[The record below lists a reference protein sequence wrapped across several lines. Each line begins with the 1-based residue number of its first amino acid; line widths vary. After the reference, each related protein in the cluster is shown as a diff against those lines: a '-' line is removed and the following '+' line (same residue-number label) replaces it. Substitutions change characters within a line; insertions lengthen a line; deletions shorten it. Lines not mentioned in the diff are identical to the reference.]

1 MASERLGHCCHCCW
15 HMCLLGLW
23 GCRAM
28 NEQPNRW
35 LMTDEVL
42 KELQQRNEQR
52 LQEAKEALG
61 PKWILHAANQQNR
74 KDVA

>member
-1 MASERLGHCCHCCW
+1 
-15 HMCLLGLW
+15 
-23 GCRAM
+23 M